1 MVTSCVMH
9 AGPAP
14 RRIDVMHR
22 KRAVFLI
29 ARTQSRNGNLALQ
42 VGAVFAM
49 AMNASAGSAFQLE
62 ATIALA

>member
-1 MVTSCVMH
+1 
-9 AGPAP
+9 
-14 RRIDVMHR
+14 MHR